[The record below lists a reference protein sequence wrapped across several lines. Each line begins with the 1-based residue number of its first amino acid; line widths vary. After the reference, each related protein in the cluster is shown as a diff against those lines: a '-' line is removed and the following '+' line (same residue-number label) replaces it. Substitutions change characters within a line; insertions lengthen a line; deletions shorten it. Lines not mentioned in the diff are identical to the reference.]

1 MKSQELNLENAQVQ
15 NLNKEEITEIKDQ
28 SKHVELTKLVTE
40 KFEELLQA
48 NNSSDNNTK
57 ETNLSNEINSFTFN
71 QNIDWERKQTLL
83 DSCCFNDEKY

>member
-71 QNIDWERKQTLL
+71 QNID
-83 DSCCFNDEKY
+83 